1 MFVEVSSPAAGVA
14 LVTLNRPERLNALSM
29 AMTEDLIAAVEAI
42 AADDTVGAMVLT
54 GAGRGFCAGG
64 DIKEMHA
71 NREKAIERRRRDLA
85 RMHEIPALLRAMP
98 QVTISAVNGA
108 AYGAGFAVALT
119 CDMVLAATEASFGT
133 AFLKQGL
140 ASDFGLSYQLVR
152 LAGPLAARRMIYLDE
167 VLSAA
172 QAHAMK
178 LVTEV
183 VPRDEL
189 MARAVTVA
197 AQVARQPADAR
208 ASLKRLLGL
217 AEAQNHQQMLDDEAS
232 AQLALITS
240 TGHAAAVD
248 AFLTKGPVAARPD

>member
-1 MFVEVSSPAAGVA
+1 MFAEVSRPAAGVA

-29 AMTEDLIAAVEAI
+29 AVTEDLIAALAGI
-42 AADDTVGAMVLT
+42 ARDDTVGAVVLT

-71 NREKAIERRRRDLA
+71 NREKTIEQRRRDLA

-98 QVTISAVNGA
+98 QVTISAVNGP

-119 CDMVLAATEASFGT
+119 CDMVLAAAEASFGT

-167 VLSAA
+167 VLTSA
-172 QAHAMK
+172 QARTLN

-197 AQVARQPADAR
+197 AQVARQPAEAR
-208 ASLKRLLGL
+208 TSLKRLLGL
-217 AEAQNHQQMLDDEAS
+217 AEARAHQEILDEEAA

-248 AFLTKGPVAARPD
+248 NFLAKGPAAPPP